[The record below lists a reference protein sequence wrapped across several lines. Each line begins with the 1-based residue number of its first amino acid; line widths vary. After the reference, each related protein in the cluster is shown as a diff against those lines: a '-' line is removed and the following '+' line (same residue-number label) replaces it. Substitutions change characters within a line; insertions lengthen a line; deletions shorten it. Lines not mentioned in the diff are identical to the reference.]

1 MKKKK
6 KKRQNI
12 QELWDSFKRSKTHNC
27 KIKGDETDN
36 GAGEIFKI
44 ILAKT
49 FLKLKTNTELQI
61 QQAKKI
67 HTEQISKK

>member
-1 MKKKK
+1 ML
-6 KKRQNI
+6 NI
-12 QELWDSFKRSKTHNC
+12 SFKRSKTHNC

-61 QQAKKI
+61 QQTKKI